1 MNITDELKK
10 VGDGIL
16 TEESLQAIES
26 AFNDSVESKVTDKV
40 NLHVEKAL
48 LEQDE
53 EYAGKLETLLEKI
66 DTDHTEKM
74 QKVVEAVDRNNA
86 QKLANVVK
94 KYNTIVN
101 EEAGSF
107 KETLV
112 ESIDKYLDLYVEELI
127 PTQDVQEAVQNKR
140 AESVLT
146 ELRGMLAVSEAVANE
161 SIREAVVDGK
171 NQIDES
177 KKVLEAVSEE
187 KKVLEEKLAAS
198 QTALLLEQ
206 KTADLPETKRN
217 YLMKVL
223 GDKDAEFITE
233 NFDYTLQMFDKT
245 EEEKLDEYKQQATE
259 DKTIID
265 RPAPQA
271 VVTESVEE
279 QQQSAS
285 DPLQSTYMNEL
296 TKW

>member
-16 TEESLQAIES
+16 TEESLQVIES
-26 AFNDSVESKVTDKV
+26 AFNESVKSKVTEKV

-127 PTQDVQEAVQNKR
+127 PSKDVQEAVQNKR

-223 GDKDAEFITE
+223 GDKGAEFITE

-271 VVTESVEE
+271 VVTESKS
-279 QQQSAS
+279 QQQSAG